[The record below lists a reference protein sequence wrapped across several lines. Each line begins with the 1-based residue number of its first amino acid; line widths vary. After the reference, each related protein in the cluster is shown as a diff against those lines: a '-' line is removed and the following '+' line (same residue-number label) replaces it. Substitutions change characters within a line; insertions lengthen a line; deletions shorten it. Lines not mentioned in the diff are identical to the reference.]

1 MTARLT
7 DWSLALCVG
16 LALATGLVGNT
27 IGRPGFWWVFA
38 LHGVAGLALALF
50 LIGKLRR
57 VLPRL
62 RHARH
67 WDRKTLIG
75 LLATFCVLAT
85 LGSGIAWVAG
95 GTFDAAGFGLL
106 NWHIALGLLL
116 VALVSAHM
124 IARARPLRRRDLR
137 SRRQA
142 LRWIGLAAGGA
153 ALWPMQQRLAA
164 RDRRFTGSRPTGDYA
179 GNAFPTTSW
188 VADRPRP
195 LDLSAWTLTVSG
207 HVAQPFT
214 ATYADLPP
222 DDQHEATVDC
232 TGGFAS
238 TQIWHGTRVGSL
250 LDRAGV
256 REGAGWVSF
265 RSVTGYRWSLPLD
278 EARNALLATHVG
290 DEALNHAHGAP
301 LRLVAPGRRGFEWVK
316 WIVAVEVL
324 TAPDFGQAA
333 AIHWSSLTAKGRG
346 E

>member
-27 IGRPGFWWVFA
+27 VGRPGFRWVFA
-38 LHGVAGLALALF
+38 LHGIAGLALALF
-50 LIGKLRR
+50 VIGKLRR

-67 WDRKTLIG
+67 WDGKTLIG
-75 LLATFCVLAT
+75 LLATICVLVT
-85 LGSGIAWVAG
+85 LGSGIVWVAG
-95 GTFDAAGFGLL
+95 GTLDAAGFSLL

-116 VALVSAHM
+116 VAVVSAHM
-124 IARARPLRRRDLR
+124 IARAKPLRRQDVRG
-137 SRRQA
+137 RRQA
-142 LRWIGLAAGGA
+142 FRWIALAAGGA
-153 ALWPMQQRLAA
+153 ALWPTQQRYAGS
-164 RDRRFTGSRPTGDYA
+164 DRRFTGSRPTGDYA
-179 GNAFPTTSW
+179 GNAFPATSW

-195 LDLSAWTLTVSG
+195 LALSEWTLTVGG
-207 HVAQPFT
+207 HVSQPFT
-214 ATYADLPP
+214 LTYADLSP
-222 DDQHEATVDC
+222 DEQQEATLDC

-238 TQIWHGTRVGSL
+238 TQMWRGTRVGSL
-250 LDRAGV
+250 LDRAGL
-256 REGAGWVSF
+256 REGAGWVRF

-278 EARNALLATHVG
+278 EARDALLATHVG
-290 DEALNHAHGAP
+290 DESLNHDHGAP
-301 LRLVAPGRRGFEWVK
+301 LRLVAPGRRGFQWVK

-324 TAPDFGQAA
+324 TAPDFGQAV

>member
-27 IGRPGFWWVFA
+27 LGRPGFWWVFA
-38 LHGVAGLALALF
+38 LHGIAGLALALF

-62 RHARH
+62 LHARQ

-75 LLATFCVLAT
+75 LLAILGALAT
-85 LGSGIAWVAG
+85 LASGVAWVAG
-95 GTFDAAGFGLL
+95 GTLDAAGFSLL
-106 NWHIALGLLL
+106 NWHITLGVLL

-124 IARARPLRRRDLR
+124 IARAKPLRRKDVRG
-137 SRRQA
+137 RRQA

-153 ALWPMQQRLAA
+153 ALWPAQQRFAA

-179 GNAFPTTSW
+179 SNAFPTTSW

-195 LDLSAWTLTVSG
+195 LVRSEWTLDIRGHVSQPFTMTDADLSA
-207 HVAQPFT
+207 
-214 ATYADLPP
+214 
-222 DDQHEATVDC
+222 DDQHEATLDC
-232 TGGFAS
+232 TGGFSS
-238 TQIWHGTRVGSL
+238 TQVWRGVRVGSL

-256 REGAGWVSF
+256 REGAGWIRF
-265 RSVTGYRWSLPLD
+265 RSVTGYRWSLPLE
-278 EARNALLATHVG
+278 EARGALLATHVG
-290 DEALNHAHGAP
+290 DEPLNHAHGAP
-301 LRLVAPGRRGFEWVK
+301 LRLVAPGRRGFQWVK
-316 WIVAVEVL
+316 WVVAVEVL
-324 TAPDFGQAA
+324 ATPDFGQAA